1 MAPNSVIF
9 TWLLVLCSIIA
20 DAQKVP
26 LFTQYFTN
34 PYIYNPAY
42 AGLEGRST
50 FTLTHRRQWVGINDA
65 PVTSNFIYHSPLR
78 GGVNFGVNITQ
89 DEAGIFKTNTGLL
102 TFGYTVGLGWN
113 HFISFGISGGGA
125 FNSIDFNG
133 VNVSDP
139 ALNNVL
145 DNSTSL
151 EGNAGLA
158 YHIGNLNI
166 GFALPR
172 LFNTSTYSTESF
184 DKGEFDAKSNYII
197 TANYMI
203 YFGMGSHVFQPYFLY
218 RSYQGYDTQFEAGAI
233 VQFKDLF
240 WIGGNYRQN
249 YGYAGLVGLKAKSN
263 LAIGYAYEIPAN
275 KVSGI
280 NASTHE
286 IQISISMGKKN
297 KRSKKYATFL
307 ASAEVEK
314 AKKER
319 KKEDPIL
326 VTAAEKEIES
336 VIEDKTLN
344 ETVEEDLSPAEV
356 TVMNKENEVT
366 AASTSIDPG
375 NTSSTLPKN
384 IKPSI
389 TETSSPAITARK
401 GNHPF
406 ELDKGHYVIVGAFS
420 IMQNAIR
427 MADQLT
433 TQRYQPGVGYNSEK
447 NLFYVYMHEGSNGR
461 EARSERD
468 VLRQNSRFKDAWYLI
483 VQ

>member
-1 MAPNSVIF
+1 MAPNSIIF
-9 TWLLVLCSIIA
+9 ACILVLCSITTK
-20 DAQKVP
+20 AQKIP

-50 FTLTHRRQWVGINDA
+50 FTLTHRQQWVGINDA
-65 PVTSNFIYHSPLR
+65 PVTSNFVYHTSLK

-89 DEAGIFKTNTGLL
+89 DEAGIFKTTTGLL

-133 VNVSDP
+133 VDVSDP
-139 ALNNVL
+139 ALTNVL
-145 DNSTSL
+145 DNSNSL

-158 YHIGNLNI
+158 YHIGNLNV
-166 GFALPR
+166 GLALPR
-172 LFNTSTYSTESF
+172 LFNTSTYSTEAF
-184 DKGEFDAKSNYII
+184 DKGEFDALSNYII

-203 YFGMGSHVFQPYFLY
+203 HFGMGSHVFQPYVLY

-233 VQFKDLF
+233 VQFKNLF
-240 WIGGNYRQN
+240 WIGGNYREN
-249 YGYAGLVGLKAKSN
+249 YGYSGLVGLKAKSN

-297 KRSKKYATFL
+297 KRSTKHATFL
-307 ASAEVEK
+307 ASTKVEK

-319 KKEDPIL
+319 KNADPVL
-326 VTAAEKEIES
+326 ATVAEKEIEP
-336 VIEDKTLN
+336 VIEDKTLD
-344 ETVEEDLSPAEV
+344 ETVEEDLSPEEV
-356 TVMNKENEVT
+356 TFMNKENEVT
-366 AASTSIDPG
+366 AASSAIDPD
-375 NTSSTLPKN
+375 NTPPPKN
-384 IKPSI
+384 NKPAV
-389 TETSSPAITARK
+389 TETSSPVVTVRK

-433 TQRYQPGVGYNSEK
+433 TQRYRPGVGYTSEK
-447 NLFYVYMHEGSNGR
+447 KLFYVYMHEGSSGQ
-461 EARSERD
+461 EARNARD
-468 VLRQNSRFKDAWYLI
+468 LLRQSSRFKDAWYLI